1 MKNNSIFCFIIILL
15 FSFGKR
21 ENSFAQI
28 TTRQD
33 KQLLLKA
40 DKAYDFGDYLSA
52 LKMYETL
59 YALDSTD
66 NETNFKLGVCNYEIK
81 KYRKNSK
88 KYFAKVS
95 PDDFPE
101 TNYYLG
107 ILSHLAKEFDRAIY
121 YYNQYK
127 YFGGDNQFSKKEV
140 DDLIEKSNTAMLFE
154 STTDKNVVIKN
165 MGNTL
170 NSEYDEYVPLIP
182 ADESFM
188 IFTSRRKNS
197 IWQNKDPL
205 GDYFEDI
212 YLSKKDSTR
221 NWGVPVI
228 LDTVINTA
236 VHDACTGL
244 SADGEKML
252 LYRTSKDLKSGDIY
266 ESFYSNNKWSAPES
280 IGTIVNSPD
289 YLETSACYSPNGDI
303 IFFSSNRPGGY
314 GGKDLYLS
322 RKLFNGKWGK
332 PFNLGSA
339 INTEYDEDAP
349 FVHPL
354 GNTLFFSSEGHKN
367 MGGFDIFKST
377 FDETGK
383 FSDAVNM
390 GSPVNTV
397 DDDIFFVMNTDATK
411 GYFSS
416 EREGGFGLQ
425 DVYNVSFPNVTTLP
439 LNVYNMH
446 IVDESSS
453 VIKDVEVKAIEIEK
467 ESVYGIYK
475 ANDKTGKLII
485 ISPSGKEYRLII
497 DAPGYERLVTNV
509 ILGTNMN
516 LLYKLSKKAN

>member
-1 MKNNSIFCFIIILL
+1 M
-15 FSFGKR
+15 
-21 ENSFAQI
+21 
-28 TTRQD
+28 
-33 KQLLLKA
+33 
-40 DKAYDFGDYLSA
+40 
-52 LKMYETL
+52 
-59 YALDSTD
+59 
-66 NETNFKLGVCNYEIK
+66 LGPN
-81 KYRKNSK
+81 
-88 KYFAKVS
+88 
-95 PDDFPE
+95 
-101 TNYYLG
+101 
-107 ILSHLAKEFDRAIY
+107 
-121 YYNQYK
+121 
-127 YFGGDNQFSKKEV
+127 
-140 DDLIEKSNTAMLFE
+140 
-154 STTDKNVVIKN
+154 
-165 MGNTL
+165 
-170 NSEYDEYVPLIP
+170 
-182 ADESFM
+182 
-188 IFTSRRKNS
+188 
-197 IWQNKDPL
+197 
-205 GDYFEDI
+205 
-212 YLSKKDSTR
+212 
-221 NWGVPVI
+221 
-228 LDTVINTA
+228 
-236 VHDACTGL
+236 
-244 SADGEKML
+244 
-252 LYRTSKDLKSGDIY
+252 
-266 ESFYSNNKWSAPES
+266 
-280 IGTIVNSPD
+280 VNSNE
-289 YLETSACYSPNGDI
+289 YLEASACYSAEGEVV
-303 IFFSSNRPGGY
+303 FFSSNRPGGY
-314 GGKDLYLS
+314 GGKDLYLA

-339 INTEYDEDAP
+339 INTEYDEDSP

-383 FSDAVNM
+383 FTDAVNM

-446 IVDESSS
+446 IVDDSSS

-485 ISPSGKEYRLII
+485 ISPSGKEYRLIV